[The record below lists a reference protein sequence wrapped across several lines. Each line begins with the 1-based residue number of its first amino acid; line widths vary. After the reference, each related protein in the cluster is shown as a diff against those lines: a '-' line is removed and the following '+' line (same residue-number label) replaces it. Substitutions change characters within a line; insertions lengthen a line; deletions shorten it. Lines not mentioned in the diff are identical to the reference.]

1 MADFEAKLLLKK
13 RLQEE
18 ANINRQKLRS
28 REEILYGTL
37 PEYKNRIGSVESD
50 SIKAPE
56 SMPVSGS
63 GFYFRFLLALFLFG
77 CFLYINQQN
86 IMWGDKAATEYIGY
100 CLETSYEG
108 KLIDFVS
115 NFPYTLPGDEK

>member
-13 RLQEE
+13 QLQEE
-18 ANINRQKLRS
+18 ANLNRQKLRS
-28 REEILYGTL
+28 REEILYGPL
-37 PEYKNRIGSVESD
+37 PEYKYKTDHIEQGSVKES
-50 SIKAPE
+50 E
-56 SMPVSGS
+56 SVPISGS

-77 CFLYINQQN
+77 CFLYINQQDVK
-86 IMWGDKAATEYIGY
+86 WGEKTAAEYIGD